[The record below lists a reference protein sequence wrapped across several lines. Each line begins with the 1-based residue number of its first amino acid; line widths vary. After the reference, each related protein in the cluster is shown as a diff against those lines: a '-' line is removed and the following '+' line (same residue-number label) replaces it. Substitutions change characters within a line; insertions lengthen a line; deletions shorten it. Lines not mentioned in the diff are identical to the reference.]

1 MEKAMLERLAGAQR
15 QPNFVGEAYVA
26 MFDDALDTRPAIE
39 CRRYEQAELVDEAGG
54 ERTRR

>member
-1 MEKAMLERLAGAQR
+1 MLERLAGAQR